1 MLILA
6 RASKIPAHPPQPPLG
21 EWRISESFCGAT
33 AQKSSLPICTGRKRV
48 VHSSLSKRRAICYGE
63 ASCPQPSQRKAVV
76 FKRLEFISST
86 FMMFAPRSSPKTWD
100 ILASVRRIP
109 VQQDTGMIAQ
119 FPILHPVGGA
129 CPGHQFKDVAVF
141 CPDPLKCPKP
151 FFAADHSLA
160 PSSPTRRL
168 NFVVVRGLWPSA
180 VAPHSAPR
188 IGMG

>member
-1 MLILA
+1 INSL
-6 RASKIPAHPPQPPLG
+6 
-21 EWRISESFCGAT
+21 SFCGAV
-33 AQKSSLPICTGRKRV
+33 APRSSVPICTGRKRV
-48 VHSSLSKRRAICYGE
+48 VHSSLCKRRAICSGE

-86 FMMFAPRSSPKTWD
+86 FTMFAPRSSPKTWD

-129 CPGHQFKDVAVF
+129 CPGHQFKNVAVF
-141 CPDPLKCPKP
+141 GPDPLRCHKR
-151 FFAADHSLA
+151 FYAADHSIA
-160 PSSPTRRL
+160 PASRISRV
-168 NFVVVRGLWPSA
+168 NFVVVGGLRPEA
-180 VAPHSAPR
+180 VYTHAEHR